1 VTSIVPEFAPTL
13 AVTVA
18 FLFVV
23 SRTRAMPFASVVAL
37 VSLNVPAVVEKATG
51 TPARGN
57 VSVAVAPPVTDAA
70 ISAAPPLADTLAG
83 FARTVTLLAAADP
96 IEILTMLVAV
106 VVVVV
111 PVAPVA
117 PPDTA

>member
-1 VTSIVPEFAPTL
+1 
-13 AVTVA
+13 
-18 FLFVV
+18 
-23 SRTRAMPFASVVAL
+23 MPFTSVVAL
-37 VSLNVPAVVEKATG
+37 VSLNVPAVVEKATD
-51 TPARGN
+51 TPARGD
-57 VSVAVAPPVTDAA
+57 VSVDVAPPVTDAA

-111 PVAPVA
+111 PVVTVVPVA